1 VSEELLQAGVKSMKG
16 YQDLKVWQLGIEISI
31 AIYRLTDA
39 FPQREVYGL
48 TSQLRRAATSI
59 PSNIAEGHSRGQTK
73 DLLRFLSISRGSI
86 AEVETQLI
94 IAERLQYVHATQVQL
109 IRDMLDEESRM
120 LAGLRRSLQSK
131 LPRRM

>member
-1 VSEELLQAGVKSMKG
+1 MKG
-16 YQDLKVWQLGIEISI
+16 YRDLKVWQLGIEISL
-31 AIYRLTDA
+31 AVYRLTDQ
-39 FPQREVYGL
+39 FPHREIYGL

-73 DLLRFLSISRGSI
+73 DLLRFLAISRGSI

-94 IAERLQYVHATQVQL
+94 IAERLAYVEPKHVQS

-131 LPRRM
+131 LPKRT